1 MSAYYNE
8 IDPFCCQWLK
18 NLIAKNLIAPGEV
31 DERDIRDV
39 KPDDLR
45 GMTDEDCEIWV
56 RILLGVGFRVM
67 NSRTGYN
74 IFDRSLVMDRKDA
87 MLMFSRAHAGR
98 DACRVL

>member
-1 MSAYYNE
+1 MYSMIE
-8 IDPFCCQWLK
+8 SVCTSRSIP
-18 NLIAKNLIAPGEV
+18 
-31 DERDIRDV
+31 
-39 KPDDLR
+39 
-45 GMTDEDCEIWV
+45 MTDEDCEIWV

-87 MLMFSRAHAGR
+87 TLMFSRTHAGR